1 MKIKLNIFAALF
13 VTTLISGCL
22 TTYSPD
28 SYDSKV
34 FSSGKK
40 GIAVL
45 QVTQYSPQV
54 FEKTNFSLTYHLKKL
69 GDDKKYIIY
78 SRNSF
83 FPGISNEHDYTSS
96 VMMLDPGIYYIDFIR
111 LVNQGSL
118 TRWYP
123 SPGIKLLSSKGGTK
137 KYIIQMGAFE
147 VKPGKVSYFGYL
159 NLESSG
165 KLPFKIT
172 NEIEKA
178 RTDIN
183 KNEQGEIS
191 NRLEFQ
197 PFYQAGSVLIETNG
211 KMSIIKREEIDH
223 KLKEVM
229 NKANQHFDELT
240 NPK

>member
-1 MKIKLNIFAALF
+1 MKIKLNILAVLF
-13 VTTLISGCL
+13 VATLISGCL

-34 FSSGKK
+34 FSSGTK

-45 QVTQYSPQV
+45 QVTQYSPH
-54 FEKTNFSLTYHLKKL
+54 FLEKTNFSLTYHLKKL
-69 GDDKKYIIY
+69 GDDKKYIIH

-83 FPGISNEHDYTSS
+83 LPGISNEHDYASS

-111 LVNQGSL
+111 LINQDSFM
-118 TRWYP
+118 RWYP
-123 SPGIKLLSSKGGTK
+123 GPGIKLLSSKDGTK

-172 NEIEKA
+172 NEIDKA
-178 RTDIN
+178 RADIN

-191 NRLEFQ
+191 NKLEFQ
-197 PFYQAGSVLIETNG
+197 PFYQAGSVLVEKNG
-211 KMSIIKREEIDH
+211 HMSIIRREEIDH
-223 KLKEVM
+223 KIKEVM
-229 NKANQHFDELT
+229 NKANQQFDELT